1 MATFAANMPVRQRIR
16 RVACRLAAAVVLS
29 IAGATPVAV
38 TGPMAVAAPES
49 DGSHIVSVRPGV
61 GRQLLVT
68 VYSTAMAAP
77 IDLEVYPAQDVSRPA
92 PALYLLNGASGGSEG
107 SNWTNQT

>member
-1 MATFAANMPVRQRIR
+1 MPVRQRIR
-16 RVACRLAAAVVLS
+16 RVACRLTAALVLS

-38 TGPMAVAAPES
+38 ADPAAGTAES

-77 IDLEVYPAQDVSRPA
+77 VDLEVYAAQDGSRPA
-92 PALYLLNGASGGSEG
+92 PTLYLLNGASGGSEG
-107 SNWTNQT
+107 SSWT